1 MNATLHLLLIEDSKD
16 DAELILRELR
26 KGGFVV
32 AATRI
37 ETAAEL
43 RAALQQGG
51 WDLILSDY
59 SIPGFSG
66 LTALEILTSTGLD
79 LPFIIVSG
87 AIGEETAVQL
97 MRAGAKDYVRKEKLA
112 RLVPVLRRELSDA
125 ASRRE
130 RLMAKEAL
138 KKSLKEEEATRS
150 KIDHIIK
157 SIPDGLLVCDEENRV
172 VLINNV
178 AERLLDLSGDV
189 VVNQPVSHLF
199 PDHPLK
205 KQLLDIRA
213 ATSLEPLKSYLEL
226 PGASGKSPLVIQA
239 RTSLMKDSAGQISGT
254 VTILSDVTR
263 ERELDRLK
271 SEFIST
277 AAHELNTPLT
287 TIIGYLDLLLKPAE
301 EGEFAPEEERE
312 FLQEIYSK
320 SLFLAE
326 IVDELLD
333 LSRIESGQG
342 LRLHKEVCHLAAM
355 IAKTVRQIQMQSPQH
370 RFEVALPAGLPE
382 ELFLDCHKTS
392 EVFEN
397 LLSNAVKYSPSGGT
411 IRVSGTLFPG
421 YFECTVADEGIGMA
435 PEETT
440 RVFEKFYRVDASNTA
455 VRGLGLG
462 LCIAKQ
468 IVEAHGGTIRLE
480 SDLGRGTKAI
490 FTLPLV
496 LVP

>member
-1 MNATLHLLLIEDSKD
+1 MNQTIHLLLIEDSAD
-16 DAELILRELR
+16 DAELILREVR
-26 KGGFVV
+26 KGGFDVV
-32 AATRI
+32 ATRI
-37 ETAAEL
+37 EAAAEL
-43 RAALQQGG
+43 TAALEQGG
-51 WDLILSDY
+51 WDLILADY

-66 LTALEILTSTGLD
+66 LTALEILTESGLD

-97 MRAGAKDYVRKEKLA
+97 MRAGAKDCVRKEKLA

-125 ASRRE
+125 ASRKE
-130 RLMAKEAL
+130 RIAAEKAL
-138 KKSLKEEEATRS
+138 QQSRKEEETTRS

-172 VLINNV
+172 VLMNKV
-178 AERLLDLSGDV
+178 AEGLLDLAGDAV
-189 VVNQPVSHLF
+189 MNQSIRRVF
-199 PDHPLK
+199 PDSALRR
-205 KQLLDIRA
+205 QLVDIIA
-213 ATSLEPLKSYLEL
+213 AASPEPLKCYLKL
-226 PGASGKSPLVIQA
+226 LRQDGTPLHVIQA
-239 RTSLMKDSAGQISGT
+239 RTSLMKDPAGQISGT

-287 TIIGYLDLLLKPAE
+287 TILGYLELLLKPAE
-301 EGEFAPEEERE
+301 TGAFTPEEGRE
-312 FLQEIYSK
+312 FLQEIYGK
-320 SLFLAE
+320 SLFLAG

-342 LRLHKEVCHLAAM
+342 LRLHREVCHLAT
-355 IAKTVRQIQMQSPQH
+355 IIEKTVKQIQMQAPQH
-370 RFEVALPAGLPE
+370 RLDVALPAELPA
-382 ELFLDCHKTS
+382 ELSLDGHKIS
-392 EVFEN
+392 EVLEN
-397 LLSNAVKYSPSGGT
+397 LLSNAVKYSPRGGI
-411 IRVSGTLFPG
+411 IRVSGTLHSG
-421 YFECTVADEGIGMA
+421 YFECIVDDEGIGLA
-435 PEETT
+435 PTETG

-480 SDLGRGTKAI
+480 SKLGLGTKAI

-496 LVP
+496 LVS